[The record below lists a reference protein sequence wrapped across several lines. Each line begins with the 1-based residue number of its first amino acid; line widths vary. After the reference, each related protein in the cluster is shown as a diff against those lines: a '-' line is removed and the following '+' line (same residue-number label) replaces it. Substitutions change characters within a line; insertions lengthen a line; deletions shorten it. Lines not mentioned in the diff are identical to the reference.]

1 MPFTETVTISRDA
14 VGAADHTSNNP
25 PLAVIDPQGD
35 FVQLTWGDTLAT
47 ILQNFR
53 QTLQTGYKVSGF
65 KGILLFV
72 PEDVLG
78 ASAAQLHLSMQVWS
92 DASDREI
99 ILTIN
104 NGGAGANLVADVLLG
119 RLYFLQ
125 PLDNR
130 KIIYTFS

>member
-1 MPFTETVTISRDA
+1 MPFTETVTISRDGTGSA
-14 VGAADHTSNNP
+14 NHTSNNP

-35 FVQLTWGDTLAT
+35 FVQITWGDTLAT
-47 ILQNFR
+47 IVQNFR
-53 QTLQTGYKVSGF
+53 QTLQTKYKVSGF
-65 KGILLFV
+65 NGILLFV

-78 ASAAQLHLSMQVWS
+78 ASPSRLHLSMQVWS
-92 DASDREI
+92 DVSDRDI

-104 NGGAGANLVADVLLG
+104 NGGAGGDLAADAPLG

>member
-14 VGAADHTSNNP
+14 AGAADHTSSNP
-25 PLAVIDPQGD
+25 PLAIVNPQGD
-35 FVQLTWGDTLAT
+35 FVQITWGDAAAT
-47 ILQNFR
+47 ITQNFR
-53 QTLQTGYKVSGF
+53 ETMQTGYKVSGF
-65 KGILLFV
+65 NGILLFV

-78 ASAAQLHLSMQVWS
+78 ASPGRLHLSMQVWS

-99 ILTIN
+99 ILTVN
-104 NGGAGANLVADVLLG
+104 NGGAAGDIAADVLLG

-125 PLDNR
+125 PLDSR